1 MRVVYLV
8 NGSEDGIIGVYG
20 SKAKAFAKAKE
31 YAEVEQCEGTISD
44 YIWFFEGTN
53 HAHVTKECVE

>member
-8 NGSEDGIIGVYG
+8 NGSEDGIVGVYG
-20 SKAKAFAKAKE
+20 SKAKAFERAKG

-44 YIWFFEGTN
+44 YIWFFEGRSQ
-53 HAHVTKECVE
+53 AHVTKEYVE